1 MLRTGEAMHAP
12 GVWAAANLFDDVR
25 GTLTP
30 TRAPPPPPTLSPA
43 LTLSLNSNPNLSP
56 EP

>member
-30 TRAPPPPPTLSPA
+30 TLTPTPPPTPNPA
-43 LTLSLNSNPNLSP
+43 LNPSPNSNPNLSP

>member
-30 TRAPPPPPTLSPA
+30 TLTPPPTLTLSPA